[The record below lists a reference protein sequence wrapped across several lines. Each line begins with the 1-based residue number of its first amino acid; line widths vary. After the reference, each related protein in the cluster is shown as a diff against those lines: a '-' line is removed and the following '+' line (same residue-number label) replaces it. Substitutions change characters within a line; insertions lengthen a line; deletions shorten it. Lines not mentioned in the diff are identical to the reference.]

1 MATSR
6 QPQLSNSETHVFL
19 SWIRFVTSN
28 PFRRFEPAFGLQ
40 KGMTGGM
47 DPPSRLSGS
56 PLPSETETV
65 TESRRWVSLSKGRMP
80 GVVDPAG
87 GGACRRAC
95 WVPTRR
101 REWNLS
107 HGTIRWRETR
117 QTAQLDRSIVSNQQK
132 EDGEPPESLLINLA
146 GRARPD
152 HPTPVSSSG
161 TSIRTLYTVQVL
173 FRTISNLCRA
183 LLVVTFFREG
193 P

>member
-1 MATSR
+1 VTTSR
-6 QPQLSNSETHVFL
+6 QPQLSNSETHVLL

-87 GGACRRAC
+87 GGLAEGRAGFRHAGGNGIYPMEPSDGEKHAKQHSWTGQSCPTNRRKTVNHRRAC
-95 WVPTRR
+95 SSILLTGR
-101 REWNLS
+101 
-107 HGTIRWRETR
+107 
-117 QTAQLDRSIVSNQQK
+117 DRI
-132 EDGEPPESLLINLA
+132 PP
-146 GRARPD
+146 P
-152 HPTPVSSSG
+152 PVSSSG

-173 FRTISNLCRA
+173 FRTIFNLCRA